1 MLTVNLSL
9 KLFRLCLM
17 EREFS
22 FMKSRKLFLTFV
34 LTIILVL
41 ALTACNLN
49 FIPGLSGGDQNGTNQ
64 TPGTDPGTNPGGTEN
79 PPVEKTKFTVSF
91 DLGYEDCED
100 VIESQSV
107 TEGEAAQKPTDP
119 TRDGYMFLG
128 WYLDETEW
136 SFDSAVTGEM
146 TLLAKWEYII
156 PEYTVSF
163 DLQGQGEIESQVVE
177 EGSLAIQPEDPES
190 DERLFLG
197 WMANGL
203 PWSFDTPI
211 TEDITITADWSHPF
225 TEGLLYTLLDD
236 GTYGV
241 SIGTATEE
249 SIIVIRPTYEGT
261 AVTQVMDYGFS
272 DAKNITELLI
282 PEGIVSIGY
291 LSFSD
296 CTGLMRVTLPN
307 SLTTIGI
314 NAFSNCDF
322 LTYLDIPDGVTAIE
336 YRAFSDCDGLVSLE
350 LGRSLEAIGS
360 EAFYSCDVLCYINNL
375 SSIKITIGENNPGGL
390 SAKVIV
396 DSEGTQVWSNLN
408 MGIGGYVVEDGFMY
422 ERRTRSADVEGHYV
436 LCAYIGPETTVTIP
450 RYFRDMECT
459 MEHARGF
466 IHVILPEGL
475 TDIPGDAFYRCYT
488 LKSVVIPDS
497 VTVINYS
504 AFEDCTALES
514 VTFGSGLTDLANSVF
529 EGCSALTSISIPD
542 GLNYISDY
550 AFKNCSALASITI
563 PDSVNFINKQVFTG
577 TAYYNNP
584 DNWENGILYVGNHIA
599 EVKVASVSGDY
610 VIREGTASIPAGA
623 FMNCTTLT
631 SIVIPDSVRAIKYN
645 TFKGCTSLTKA
656 IIGNGVTNI
665 GDNAFSGCE
674 ALESLTIGNSVTS
687 IGDSAFKG
695 CSAITSVNIPAS
707 VILVYEDAFNSCYGI
722 KTVYY
727 GGNEDTW
734 NKILINWY
742 NDSMENAKRYYY
754 SEKEPTEEGNFWHY
768 DESGQIVI
776 WE

>member
-1 MLTVNLSL
+1 
-9 KLFRLCLM
+9 
-17 EREFS
+17 
-22 FMKSRKLFLTFV
+22 MKSAR
-34 LTIILVL
+34 ILAIFALVIML
-41 ALTACNLN
+41 AISLTACSFN
-49 FIPGLSGGDQNGTNQ
+49 FIGGSNQGGTN
-64 TPGTDPGTNPGGTEN
+64 NGGTEN
-79 PPVEKTKFTVSF
+79 PPLEKTKYTVSF
-91 DLGYEDCED
+91 DLGYEECEEK
-100 VIESQSV
+100 IESQSV
-107 TEGEAAQKPTDP
+107 TEGDKATKPTDP
-119 TRDGYMFLG
+119 TRESYEFLG
-128 WYLDETEW
+128 WYLGETEW

-146 TLLAKWEYII
+146 TLLAKWEFII
-156 PEYTVSF
+156 PKYTVSF
-163 DLQGQGEIESQVVE
+163 DLLGEGEIESQIIE
-177 EGSLAIQPEDPES
+177 EGSLAMQPDDPHS
-190 DERLFLG
+190 DNRLFLG

-282 PEGIVSIGY
+282 PEGIKTLGY
-291 LSFSD
+291 HSFSG
-296 CTGLMRVTLPN
+296 CTELIKISLPN
-307 SLTTIGI
+307 SLEVIESS
-314 NAFSNCDF
+314 AFGQCKAF
-322 LTYLDIPDGVTAIE
+322 TYLDIPDGVKTIE
-336 YRAFSDCDGLVSLE
+336 YQAFYGCLSLTSLE
-350 LGRSLEAIGS
+350 LGRGLEDIQDQ
-360 EAFYSCDVLCYINNL
+360 AFYDCKSLMYINNL
-375 SSIKITIGENNPGGL
+375 SNIKIAIGANHPSLL
-390 SAKVIV
+390 SAVVIV
-396 DSEGTQVWSNLN
+396 DSDGTQVWSNLN
-408 MGIGGYVVEDGFMY
+408 TGIGGYVVEGDFLY
-422 ERRTRSADVEGHYV
+422 ERRTYSATDEGHYV
-436 LCAYIGPETTVTIP
+436 LRAYIGSEATVTIP
-450 RYFRDMECT
+450 RYFRDKECT
-459 MEHARGF
+459 LQYVRGVH
-466 IHVILPEGL
+466 HVILSEDF
-475 TDIPGDAFYRCYT
+475 TEIDQDAFYRCST

-497 VTVINYS
+497 VTTIHSS
-504 AFEDCTALES
+504 AFNDCDALES
-514 VTFGSGLTDLANSVF
+514 ITFGSGLTSISNYAF
-529 EGCSALTSISIPD
+529 EDCDSLTSISIPD
-542 GLNYISDY
+542 GLDYISDY

-563 PDSVNFINKQVFTG
+563 PDSVNFIYNQVFTG

-610 VIREGTASIPAGA
+610 VIREGTASIPSGA

-645 TFKGCTSLTKA
+645 TFKGCTSLTKV

-674 ALESLTIGNSVTS
+674 ALESLTIGNSVIS

-707 VILVYEDAFNSCYGI
+707 VTIIYEDAFNSCSGI

-742 NDSMENAKRYYY
+742 NDSMKNAKRYYY
-754 SEKEPTEEGNFWHY
+754 SENQPTEEGNFWHY
-768 DESGQIVI
+768 DEDGEIVI

>member
-1 MLTVNLSL
+1 
-9 KLFRLCLM
+9 
-17 EREFS
+17 
-22 FMKSRKLFLTFV
+22 MKSRKLFLTFA

-49 FIPGLSGGDQNGTNQ
+49 FIPGLSGGDQNSTNQ
-64 TPGTDPGTNPGGTEN
+64 TPGTDPGTSPDN
-79 PPVEKTKFTVSF
+79 PPIEKTKFTVSF
-91 DLGYEDCED
+91 DLL
-100 VIESQSV
+100 
-107 TEGEAAQKPTDP
+107 GE
-119 TRDGYMFLG
+119 
-128 WYLDETEW
+128 
-136 SFDSAVTGEM
+136 
-146 TLLAKWEYII
+146 
-156 PEYTVSF
+156 
-163 DLQGQGEIESQVVE
+163 GEIESQIIE
-177 EGSLAIQPEDPES
+177 EGSLAMQPDDPHS
-190 DERLFLG
+190 DNRLFLG

-261 AVTQVMDYGFS
+261 AVTQVMYNGFS
-272 DAKNITELLI
+272 EAKSITELLI
-282 PEGIVSIGY
+282 PEGIVTLGNHA
-291 LSFSD
+291 FSG
-296 CTGLMRVTLPN
+296 CSSLIKISLPD
-307 SLTTIGI
+307 SLTTIGS
-314 NAFSNCDF
+314 NAFSQCTAF
-322 LTYLDIPDGVTAIE
+322 TYLDIPDGVKTIE
-336 YRAFSDCDGLVSLE
+336 RYAFFDCDGLVSLE

-360 EAFYSCDVLCYINNL
+360 EAFYSCNVLCYINNL
-375 SSIKITIGENNPGGL
+375 SSIKITIGENNPGNL

-408 MGIGGYVVEDGFMY
+408 MGIGDYVIEGDFMY
-422 ERRTRSADVEGHYV
+422 EQQTRSADVEGYYL
-436 LCAYIGPETTVTIP
+436 LCAYIGPDTTVTLP
-450 RYFRDMECT
+450 RYFRGEEYT
-459 MEHARGF
+459 MEYVRGV

-475 TDIPGDAFYRCYT
+475 TEISGDAFYRCST

-497 VTVINYS
+497 VTTIHSS
-504 AFEDCTALES
+504 AFQDCDALES
-514 VTFGSGLTDLANSVF
+514 ITFGSGLTSISNYAF
-529 EGCSALTSISIPD
+529 EDCDSLTSINIPD

-563 PDSVNFINKQVFTG
+563 PDSVNFIYNQVFTG

-599 EVKVASVSGDY
+599 EVKVASISGDY
-610 VIREGTASIPAGA
+610 VIREGTASIPTGA

-631 SIVIPDSVRAIKYN
+631 SIVIPDSVRAIKNN
-645 TFKGCTSLTKA
+645 TFKGCTSLTKV
-656 IIGNGVTNI
+656 IIGNGVTKI

-674 ALESLTIGNSVTS
+674 ALESLTIGNSVIS

-695 CSAITSVNIPAS
+695 CSALTSVNIPAS
-707 VILVYEDAFNSCYGI
+707 VTIIYEDAFNSCSGI

-742 NDSMENAKRYYY
+742 NDSMKNAKRYYY
-754 SEKEPTEEGNFWHY
+754 SEKEPTEDGSFWHY
-768 DESGQIVI
+768 DEDGEIVI